1 MATVAFADSSARIVK
16 EIVETESKTLKVLPD
31 KTSTK
36 IQPLNYSL
44 SNPKSI
50 DYSIIKPIKSYQ
62 QTKAESVLPFRVQF
76 TTIIVEGYTAS
87 RPAPIGIAIVGTNNY
102 IL

>member
-1 MATVAFADSSARIVK
+1 MASVTFADSSARIVK
-16 EIVETESKTLKVLPD
+16 SIAETESKTLKVLPD

-36 IQPLNYSL
+36 IEALDYNF

-50 DYSIIKPIKSYQ
+50 EYSIVKPIKSYQ
-62 QTKAESVLPFRVQF
+62 QTKAESIMPFRVQF
-76 TTIIVEGYTAS
+76 TTILIEGFTTS